1 MLSVSVYFTC
11 KLDASEFRLENTLLN
26 TKQSSSAGNAVSSV
40 VCLMKLSKMQEHAM
54 I

>member
-26 TKQSSSAGNAVSSV
+26 TKQSSRAGNAVSSV